1 MRIAIAYELERF
13 IKIRFNL
20 PLSRGVGGMRRFKGG
35 EDNYISLVYYQKIL
49 INIVCIGS
57 GIYVTIMN
65 RDSKKVLT

>member
-20 PLSRGVGGMRRFKGG
+20 PLSRGVGGMRRLKGE
-35 EDNYISLVYYQKIL
+35 EDNYVPAVYYQKSL
-49 INIVCIGS
+49 INVVCIGS
-57 GIYVTIMN
+57 EIEVTIMD